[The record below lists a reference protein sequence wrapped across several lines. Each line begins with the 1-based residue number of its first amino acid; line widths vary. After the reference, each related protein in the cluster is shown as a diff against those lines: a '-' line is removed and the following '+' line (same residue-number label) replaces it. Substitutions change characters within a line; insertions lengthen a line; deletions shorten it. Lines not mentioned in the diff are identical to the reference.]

1 MDSRRRLWYS
11 QAQKPSLRALRSE
24 RSFGWRLM
32 FYDLSRT
39 LSPRTAVFPGDTPVS
54 ATQSLFVQR
63 GDPCNLSS
71 ITMSVHAGTHVD
83 APRHNSDAGLG
94 IDRVPLDVLIGPAR
108 VVTMTVQEA
117 ITLAA
122 VQALDLTGVA
132 RLIVHTRGSD
142 VPNDVF
148 DHDLVYFTPEAAAWL
163 GGQGLRLIGVDAPSV
178 DPARSADLAAHLAFL
193 RHDVLI
199 VENLCLRGV
208 PDGDYEIMA
217 LPLRIAESDGAPAR
231 VVLRTL
237 ASG

>member
-1 MDSRRRLWYS
+1 
-11 QAQKPSLRALRSE
+11 
-24 RSFGWRLM
+24 M

-54 ATQSLFVQR
+54 VTQNLLLQQ
-63 GDPCNLSS
+63 GDACNLSS

-83 APRHNSDAGLG
+83 APRHNSDAGVG

-108 VVTMTVQEA
+108 VVTIAVQDA
-117 ITLAA
+117 ITLAV
-122 VQALDLTGVA
+122 VQALDLTGVT

-178 DPARSADLAAHLAFL
+178 DPASSADLAAHLAFL